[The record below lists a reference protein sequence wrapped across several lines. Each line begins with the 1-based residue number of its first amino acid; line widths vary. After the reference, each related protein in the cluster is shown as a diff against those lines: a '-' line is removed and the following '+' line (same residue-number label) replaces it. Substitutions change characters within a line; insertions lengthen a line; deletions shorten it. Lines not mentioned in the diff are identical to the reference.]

1 MPPFTPLSVLGWA
14 VGTLSLSLRLSRRP
28 TPTSNHRAWIRKR
41 VADVIGLLSCWPSR
55 ANRQLKRRW
64 KRLSR
69 DVVRH
74 VDPKTL
80 LRLLLNASC
89 PDVWGLRRR
98 VSAYTG
104 IHLSSL
110 PGCQV
115 GVRVK
120 VDRGCRPCSPR
131 MQRHC
136 PKYGLLLPANDFPL
150 EPINVICQATI
161 NDELDWAFA
170 RFAVSSLTAV
180 LPLIGD
186 TSVPCGSI
194 WTECVVEVSGI
205 PFNQFMLCA
214 SQVTGCTR

>member
-41 VADVIGLLSCWPSR
+41 VADVTGLLSCWPSR

-89 PDVWGLRRR
+89 PDIWGLRRR

-104 IHLSSL
+104 IHLSRL

-115 GVRVK
+115 GVRMG
-120 VDRGCRPCSPR
+120 DGGGCRPWFTSKQ
-131 MQRHC
+131 MHC
-136 PKYGLLLPANDFPL
+136 RPMIALFLRITCHLNLLM
-150 EPINVICQATI
+150 
-161 NDELDWAFA
+161 W
-170 RFAVSSLTAV
+170 
-180 LPLIGD
+180 
-186 TSVPCGSI
+186 
-194 WTECVVEVSGI
+194 VSGDDQRRAGLGLR
-205 PFNQFMLCA
+205 PVRGLVAHGRAPPNRLLD
-214 SQVTGCTR
+214 VPGD

>member
-1 MPPFTPLSVLGWA
+1 MLGWA

-89 PDVWGLRRR
+89 PDIWGLRRR

-115 GVRVK
+115 GVRVGGESWLQTF
-120 VDRGCRPCSPR
+120 VHRP
-131 MQRHC
+131 MMA
-136 PKYGLLLPANDFPL
+136 YLPSKHLPL
-150 EPINVICQATI
+150 EPVHVICQATI

-186 TSVPCGSI
+186 TQCPAAAFEPNGGSVRD
-194 WTECVVEVSGI
+194 
-205 PFNQFMLCA
+205 PF
-214 SQVTGCTR
+214 